1 MRFWR
6 YAAAAVLMAV
16 TVGLLIWHGQDA
28 SSQAG
33 TAADTVTDPGYT
45 ATDAE
50 IIQTGPDG
58 QPLYRL
64 QARRVEQSQAGTEI
78 HVVEPRLTYQQGSGP
93 EWSLRA
99 DTGVLPPDAD
109 RADLAGSVYA
119 VATRPDTAPLEIRTD
134 RLGVDMDRQ
143 LVTTADPVRIAWGRD
158 QVTAVGL
165 RADLKAD
172 TLRLESRV
180 HGEITR

>member
-6 YAAAAVLMAV
+6 HAAAAVLIAV
-16 TVGLLIWHGQDA
+16 TLGLLVWRGREMA
-28 SSQAG
+28 EPPGVRAG
-33 TAADTVTDPGYT
+33 VTVDPGYI

-64 QARRVEQSQAGTEI
+64 QARRVEQPRAGAEI
-78 HVVEPRLTYQQGSGP
+78 HVTEPRLSYQEGAGP
-93 EWSLRA
+93 QWALRA
-99 DTGVLPPDAD
+99 DTGILPADAE

-119 VATRPDTAPLEIRTD
+119 VATRPAELPLEIRTE
-134 RLGVDMDRQ
+134 RLSVDMDRR
-143 LVTTADPVRIAWGRD
+143 LVTTADPVSIAWGRD
-158 QVTAVGL
+158 QVTAVGM

>member
-1 MRFWR
+1 MKFWR
-6 YAAAAVLMAV
+6 HAAAAVLMAV
-16 TVGLLIWHGQDA
+16 AAGLLIWRGQDA
-28 SSQAG
+28 SAPAG
-33 TAADTVTDPGYT
+33 AAAGAIADPGYI

-109 RADLAGSVYA
+109 RADLTGSVYA
-119 VATRPDTAPLEIRTD
+119 VATRPDAVPLEIRTD
-134 RLGVDMDRQ
+134 HLGIDMDRQ
-143 LVTTADPVRIAWGRD
+143 LVTTSDPVRIAWGRD

>member
-33 TAADTVTDPGYT
+33 AAAYTVTDPGYT

-50 IIQTGPDG
+50 IVQTGLDG

-64 QARRVEQSQAGTEI
+64 QARRVEQSRAGTEI

-99 DTGVLPPDAD
+99 DTGVLPADAD

-119 VATRPDTAPLEIRTD
+119 VATRPDTTPLQIGTD
-134 RLGVDMDRQ
+134 HLGVDMDRQ
-143 LVTTADPVRIAWGRD
+143 LVTTADPVRIVWGRD

-180 HGEITR
+180 HGEVTR